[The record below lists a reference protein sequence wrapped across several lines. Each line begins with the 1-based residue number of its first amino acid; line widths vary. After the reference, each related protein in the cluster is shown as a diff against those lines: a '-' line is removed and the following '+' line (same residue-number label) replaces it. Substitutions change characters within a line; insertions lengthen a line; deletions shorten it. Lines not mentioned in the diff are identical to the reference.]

1 VLRAA
6 IALFATALL
15 ASSHGEPVL
24 IKRIGTHG
32 RQAAL
37 SGSAHRRTMN
47 GSVRKLDPATNRI
60 VSTVKAGTA
69 PVDGARGPD
78 GLEWIPNQDGTV
90 TLIEPATNTVAG
102 TLRPGGLT
110 FVVRNAFGSM
120 WVDDFN
126 GTTLSRYQPN

>member
-1 VLRAA
+1 MTP
-6 IALFATALL
+6 I
-15 ASSHGEPVL
+15 S
-24 IKRIGTHG
+24 IGKG
-32 RQAAL
+32 
-37 SGSAHRRTMN
+37 
-47 GSVRKLDPATNRI
+47 GSVCIDVHDDGVWVSNEADGSVSKLDPATNRV

-90 TLIEPATNTVAG
+90 TLIEPETNAVAG

-126 GTTLSRYQPN
+126 GTTLARYRTG